1 MVAMASSVGVKRS
14 FMTMALELDT
24 QASLH
29 TTPDSSSSES
39 DRRPA
44 QRLRQPSSNT
54 YSGNHSPLPLPLS
67 APTPLS
73 SPSSPRRFDHDASVV
88 LTGIRGAG
96 KSTLAVIAST
106 AMKRRVVDSEMVFQE
121 ATGLSSPAYKKT
133 HGVAEYRMRQAAIL
147 RDIVAHHSKNAIIV
161 CSWTEKNIQNMLR
174 ELSVVN
180 PVVYIVRDARAI
192 QQHLRIWNDTK
203 VAELVDASASV
214 FRSCTQFEF
223 FNVSEDLPR
232 APIVDAAPDSTED
245 EPDRR
250 SPAPYLTLKR
260 AERHFLKFLSL
271 ILPRGAMP
279 FIESAFPLSC
289 VPAEERRFTYAISL
303 PLSTLLSK
311 DLEIEELTVGADAI
325 EIVIDDLVTGSEPT
339 PRGRLSSHAAS
350 IVSRVMG
357 QIRRNTVIPI
367 IYHVAFPETA
377 ISDDLLRKTYLSYV
391 IHGLRLAPEYI
402 TVDLRLDR
410 AILSQ
415 LCSMRGASKVIG
427 NLQWM
432 NKTPPPWANPVWL
445 NYYQKAQDTGC
456 DLARLTRDAL
466 DIMDNFEVS
475 RLHAETSTM
484 SGCRIP
490 LIAYNTGRLGR
501 NSACF
506 NRILTSVLPHGW
518 PDEAEGH
525 PPTASISQPS
535 ITALQATQALHS
547 SFIFDPLKLYVFG
560 ANVDYS
566 LSPAMHNAA
575 LKACGIPHRYE
586 PHSTSSIA
594 SLQKL
599 VYDPQFA
606 GASIGLPFKVEVISL
621 THSLSQHAKAIGA
634 VNTLIPVRRLNPDGS
649 IPDDALLFNHR
660 NRAGPVKALYGENTD
675 WIGIRA
681 CIRRGLSPANAV
693 RDSSCGLVIG
703 SGGMGRAAVYSMLQ
717 LGVKNIVIYNRTA
730 ANAEKLVQHF
740 MTLLARNDLP
750 LLSGGANETT
760 RFHILRTRDEP
771 WPASF
776 RHPTMIVS
784 CIPTHSIGDSPAPDF
799 TVPTPWLE
807 SPTGGVVVELAYK
820 TLTTPLLE
828 QVRREAYKGWVA
840 MDGLDLLPEQGFAQF
855 ELFTGRRAPR
865 RLMRREVF
873 RSYPD
878 EKGHSNLAELQ
889 PRLKRI
895 SEQEP

>member
-1 MVAMASSVGVKRS
+1 MASSVAGVKRS
-14 FMTMALELDT
+14 FMTMALELDAQT
-24 QASLH
+24 SLH
-29 TTPDSSSSES
+29 ATPESSSSES
-39 DRRPA
+39 DRRAP
-44 QRLRQPSSNT
+44 QQLRQASSN
-54 YSGNHSPLPLPLS
+54 SGKCSPFPSLS
-67 APTPLS
+67 LTPAPAAPVASRL
-73 SPSSPRRFDHDASVV
+73 FDDDVSVV

-106 AMKRRVVDSEMVFQE
+106 AMKRRVVDSESVFHE
-121 ATGLSSPAYKKT
+121 MTGLSSPAYKKT
-133 HGVAEYRMRQAAIL
+133 HGIVEYRMRQAAIL
-147 RDIVAHHSKNAIIV
+147 KDIITHHSRNAIIV
-161 CSWTEKNIQNMLR
+161 CSWTEKNIQTMLR
-174 ELSVVN
+174 DLSVVN
-180 PVVYIVRDARAI
+180 PVIYVVRDARAV
-192 QQHLRIWNDTK
+192 QQHLKIWSDTK
-203 VAELVDASASV
+203 IAELVDASASV

-223 FNVSEDLPR
+223 FNVSEDLPK
-232 APIVDAAPDSTED
+232 AASTKTSSESAAD
-245 EPDRR
+245 QHGRR

-279 FIESAFPLSC
+279 FIESAFPLAC

-303 PLSTLLSK
+303 PLSTLLST

-325 EIVIDDLVTGSEPT
+325 EIVIDDLAAGSGMR
-339 PRGRLSSHAAS
+339 PRGQLSSHVAS
-350 IVSRVMG
+350 VVSRIMG

-367 IYHVAFPETA
+367 IYHVLFPEKA
-377 ISDDLLRKTYLSYV
+377 LSDDLLRDLYLSYFV
-391 IHGLRLAPEYI
+391 HGLRLAPEYI

-415 LCSMRGASKVIG
+415 LCTLKGPSKVIG
-427 NLQWM
+427 NLQWVE
-432 NKTPPPWANPVWL
+432 NEPPSWGDPMWFKC
-445 NYYQKAQDTGC
+445 YQKAQETGC
-456 DLARLTRDAL
+456 DVARLTRDAL
-466 DIMDNFEVS
+466 DIMDNFEIS
-475 RLHAETSTM
+475 RMHATAGTSN
-484 SGCRIP
+484 GRRIP

-506 NRILTSVLPHGW
+506 NQILTSVLPHGW
-518 PDEAEGH
+518 SDDTAGH
-525 PPTASISQPS
+525 PASSISQPS

-547 SFIFDPLKLYVFG
+547 SYVFDPLRLYVFG

-575 LKACGIPHRYE
+575 LKACGIPHRYM
-586 PHSTSSIA
+586 PHSTNSIA
-594 SLQKL
+594 SLREL

-634 VNTLIPVRRLNPDGS
+634 VNTLIPVRRLNKDGS

-660 NRAGPVKALYGENTD
+660 NGAGPVKALYGENTD

-717 LGVKNIVIYNRTA
+717 LGVRNIVIYNRTV
-730 ANAEKLVQHF
+730 ANAEKLVLHF
-740 MTLLARNDLP
+740 TTLLARNNLP
-750 LLSGGANETT
+750 LLGRGSNEDT
-760 RFHILRTRDEP
+760 RFHIIRSRDEP

-776 RHPTMIVS
+776 RNPTMIVS
-784 CIPTHSIGDSPAPDF
+784 CIPTHSIGDSPAPEF
-799 TVPTPWLE
+799 TVPSPWLD

-820 TLTTPLLE
+820 TLSTPLLE
-828 QVRREAYKGWVA
+828 QVRREAHKGWVA

-889 PRLKRI
+889 PRLRKI

>member
-1 MVAMASSVGVKRS
+1 M
-14 FMTMALELDT
+14 
-24 QASLH
+24 
-29 TTPDSSSSES
+29 
-39 DRRPA
+39 
-44 QRLRQPSSNT
+44 
-54 YSGNHSPLPLPLS
+54 
-67 APTPLS
+67 
-73 SPSSPRRFDHDASVV
+73 

-106 AMKRRVVDSEMVFQE
+106 AMKRRVVDSEKVFHE
-121 ATGLSSPAYKKT
+121 TTGLSSPAYKKA
-133 HGVAEYRMRQAAIL
+133 HGIVEYRMRQASIL
-147 RDIVAHHSKNAIIV
+147 RDIITQHSRNAIIV
-161 CSWTEKNIQNMLR
+161 CSWTEKNVQTMLR
-174 ELSVVN
+174 DLSAAN
-180 PVVYIVRDARAI
+180 PVIYIVRDARAI
-192 QQHLRIWNDTK
+192 QQHLKNWDDSRIAD
-203 VAELVDASASV
+203 LIDASAAV
-214 FRSCTQFEF
+214 FRSCSQFEF
-223 FNVSEDLPR
+223 FNVSEDLPQ
-232 APIVDAAPDSTED
+232 ASSMDPSSASAQD
-245 EPDRR
+245 EPARR

-271 ILPRGAMP
+271 LLPTGAMP
-279 FIESAFPLSC
+279 FIESAFPLAC

-303 PLSTLLSK
+303 PLSTLLST

-325 EIVIDDLVTGSEPT
+325 ELVIDDLATGSG
-339 PRGRLSSHAAS
+339 PRPQAQGQLSSQAAS
-350 IVSRVMG
+350 VISSITG
-357 QIRRNTVIPI
+357 QIRRNTVVPI
-367 IYHVAFPETA
+367 IYHVVFPEEA
-377 ISDDLLRKTYLSYV
+377 LSDDVLRGLYLSY
-391 IHGLRLAPEYI
+391 IMHGLRLAPEYI

-410 AILSQ
+410 ATLSQ
-415 LCSMRGASKVIG
+415 LSMQKGPSKIIG
-427 NLQWM
+427 NLQWV
-432 NKTPPPWANPVWL
+432 KDEPPPWNNSMWF
-445 NYYQKAQDTGC
+445 NYYQKAQEMRC

-466 DIMDNFEVS
+466 DITDNFDVS
-475 RLHAETSTM
+475 RLQAAADTA
-484 SGCRIP
+484 SGLRIP

-506 NRILTSVLPHGW
+506 NQILTSVLPHGW
-518 PDEAEGH
+518 SEDAGGH
-525 PPTASISQPS
+525 LESPRSHVQPS

-547 SFIFDPLKLYVFG
+547 SFVFDPLKLYVFG

-566 LSPAMHNAA
+566 LSPAMHDAA
-575 LKACGIPHRYE
+575 LKACGIPHRYT
-586 PHSTSSIA
+586 PHSTNSIA
-594 SLQKL
+594 SLQEL

-634 VNTLIPVRRLNPDGS
+634 VNTLIPVRRLNKDGS

-717 LGVKNIVIYNRTA
+717 LGVRNIVIHNRTV
-730 ANAEKLVQHF
+730 ANAEKLVLHF
-740 MTLLARNDLP
+740 TTLLARNDLP
-750 LLSGGANETT
+750 LLSQGATNDNT
-760 RFHILRTRDEP
+760 RFHIMRSRDEP
-771 WPASF
+771 WPAHF
-776 RHPTMIVS
+776 RNPTMIVS
-784 CIPTHSIGDSPAPDF
+784 CIPTHSIGDNPAPDF
-799 TVPTPWLE
+799 TVPPPWLD

-878 EKGHSNLAELQ
+878 DKGHSNLAELR
-889 PRLKRI
+889 PRLKNI

>member
-1 MVAMASSVGVKRS
+1 M
-14 FMTMALELDT
+14 
-24 QASLH
+24 
-29 TTPDSSSSES
+29 
-39 DRRPA
+39 
-44 QRLRQPSSNT
+44 
-54 YSGNHSPLPLPLS
+54 
-67 APTPLS
+67 
-73 SPSSPRRFDHDASVV
+73 V

-106 AMKRRVVDSEMVFQE
+106 AMKRRVVDSEKVFHE
-121 ATGLSSPAYKKT
+121 RTGLSSPAYKRT
-133 HGVAEYRMRQAAIL
+133 HGLVEYRTRQASIL
-147 RDIVAHHSKNAIIV
+147 KDIVAQHSKNAIVV
-161 CSWTEKNIQNMLR
+161 CSWTEKNIQTTLR
-174 ELSVVN
+174 ELSASN
-180 PVVYIVRDARAI
+180 PVIYVVRDARAI
-192 QQHLRIWNDTK
+192 QQHLKLWNDSK
-203 VAELVDASASV
+203 VAELVDASAAV

-232 APIVDAAPDSTED
+232 AASLNPPSDSVED
-245 EPDRR
+245 QPGQR
-250 SPAPYLTLKR
+250 SPTPYLTLKR

-271 ILPRGAMP
+271 LLPRGAMP
-279 FIESAFPLSC
+279 FIESAFPLAC
-289 VPAEERRFTYAISL
+289 VPAEERRFTYAMAL

-311 DLEIEELTVGADAI
+311 DVEIEDLTVGADAI
-325 EIVIDDLVTGSEPT
+325 ELVIDDLMPGSRP
-339 PRGRLSSHAAS
+339 PRQARLTSHAAS
-350 IVSRVMG
+350 AVSRTMG

-367 IYHVAFPETA
+367 IYHVVFPEEA
-377 ISDDLLRKTYLSYV
+377 LCDDTLRELYLSYV
-391 IHGLRLAPEYI
+391 MHGLRLAPEYF

-410 AILSQ
+410 PTLSQ
-415 LCSMRGASKVIG
+415 LSMLKGPSEMIG
-427 NLQWM
+427 NLQWV
-432 NKTPPPWANPVWL
+432 KDGAPPWNDPMWM
-445 NYYQKAQDTGC
+445 NYYGKAQDTGC
-456 DLARLTRDAL
+456 GLARLTKEAL
-466 DIMDNFEVS
+466 DMVDNFDIS
-475 RLHAETSTM
+475 RLQAAVDATTATS
-484 SGCRIP
+484 GPKIP

-506 NRILTSVLPHGW
+506 NQILTSVLPHGW
-518 PDEAEGH
+518 SDDANGLNLGSPMCNV
-525 PPTASISQPS
+525 QPS

-547 SFIFDPLKLYVFG
+547 SFVFDPLKLYVFG

-575 LKACGIPHRYE
+575 LKACGIPHCYV
-586 PHSTSSIA
+586 PHSTNSIA
-594 SLQKL
+594 SLQEL
-599 VYDPQFA
+599 VYDPHFA

-621 THSLSQHAKAIGA
+621 THSLSQHARAIGA
-634 VNTLIPVRRLNPDGS
+634 VNTLIPVRRLNSDGS

-717 LGVKNIVIYNRTA
+717 LGVRNIVIYNRTV
-730 ANAEKLVQHF
+730 ANAEKLVLHF
-740 MTLLARNDLP
+740 TTLLARDSLP
-750 LLSGGANETT
+750 LLSQGATNDNT
-760 RFHILRTRDEP
+760 RFHVIRSRDEP
-771 WPASF
+771 WPAGF
-776 RHPTMIVS
+776 RNPTMIVS
-784 CIPTHSIGDSPAPDF
+784 CIPTHSIGDNPAPDF
-799 TVPTPWLE
+799 TVPPPWLD

-878 EKGHSNLAELQ
+878 EQGHSNLAELQ
-889 PRLKRI
+889 PRLNKI

>member
-1 MVAMASSVGVKRS
+1 
-14 FMTMALELDT
+14 
-24 QASLH
+24 
-29 TTPDSSSSES
+29 
-39 DRRPA
+39 
-44 QRLRQPSSNT
+44 
-54 YSGNHSPLPLPLS
+54 
-67 APTPLS
+67 
-73 SPSSPRRFDHDASVV
+73 
-88 LTGIRGAG
+88 
-96 KSTLAVIAST
+96 
-106 AMKRRVVDSEMVFQE
+106 MKRRVVDSEMVFQE
-121 ATGLSSPAYKKT
+121 VTGLSSPAYKKT
-133 HGVAEYRMRQAAIL
+133 HGIAEYRMRQASIL
-147 RDIVAHHSKNAIIV
+147 RDVFAHHSRNAIIV
-161 CSWTEKNIQNMLR
+161 CSWTEKNIQTILR
-174 ELSVVN
+174 ELCAVH
-180 PVVYIVRDARAI
+180 PVVYIARDAKAI
-192 QQHLRIWNDTK
+192 QQHLKIWNDTK

-232 APIVDAAPDSTED
+232 VSGTDAAPDSTPEQA
-245 EPDRR
+245 DRR
-250 SPAPYLTLKR
+250 SPAPSLTLKR

-271 ILPRGAMP
+271 ILPKGAMP

-289 VPAEERRFTYAISL
+289 VPAEDRRFTYAISL

-325 EIVIDDLVTGSEPT
+325 EIVIDDLVAGSELRS
-339 PRGRLSSHAAS
+339 RGQLHPHAAS
-350 IVSRVMG
+350 SVSRVMG

-367 IYHVAFPETA
+367 IYHVAFPEAA
-377 ISDDLLRKTYLSYV
+377 ISDDSLKETYIYYV

-410 AILSQ
+410 AILSR
-415 LCSMRGASKVIG
+415 LCSTTGPSKVIG
-427 NLQWM
+427 NLQWV
-432 NKTPPPWANPVWL
+432 NNEPPPWDNPLWL
-445 NYYQKAQDTGC
+445 SYYKKAQDTGC

-475 RLHAETSTM
+475 RIHAGPSSMTYRS
-484 SGCRIP
+484 IP
-490 LIAYNTGRLGR
+490 LIAFNTGRLGR

-506 NRILTSVLPHGW
+506 NQILTSVLPHGW
-518 PDEAEGH
+518 PDDAEGH
-525 PPTASISQPS
+525 HPACSMIQPS

-547 SFIFDPLKLYVFG
+547 SFIFDSLKLYVFG

-586 PHSTSSIA
+586 PHSTNSIA
-594 SLQKL
+594 SLQEL

-606 GASIGLPFKVEVISL
+606 GASIGLPFKVEVITL
-621 THSLSQHAKAIGA
+621 THSLSQHAQAIGA

-660 NRAGPVKALYGENTD
+660 NRAGPVRALYGENTD

-740 MTLLARNDLP
+740 TALLTRNDLP
-750 LLSGGANETT
+750 LLSRGANDNT
-760 RFHILRTRDEP
+760 RFHILRTTDER
-771 WPASF
+771 WPAGF
-776 RHPTMIVS
+776 RYPTMIVS
-784 CIPTHSIGDSPAPDF
+784 CIPTHSIGNSPAPDF

-820 TLTTPLLE
+820 TLTTPLLD
-828 QVRREAYKGWVA
+828 QVRREAHKGWVA

-889 PRLKRI
+889 PRLKKI